1 MLRLKRGRRFM
12 FNLKEKIEK
21 INNTV
26 SHPLLAG
33 YPKYIHENPDE
44 LNAEYYLVETSVI
57 E

>member
-1 MLRLKRGRRFM
+1 MLRLKRGRRYM
-12 FNLKEKIEK
+12 FNLKEKVEK

-33 YPKYIHENPDE
+33 YPKYTHENPDE